1 MFPPP
6 FPSAPRRPRG
16 TCALLCEHTPW
27 QLRCTP
33 TVGSRAEVQVESEQ
47 TCGWNQ
53 VGQPIDENLAMQ
65 DPITGEQL
73 VGVGIFFQQE
83 ADDWIYVASLL
94 PGSSA
99 ELSGRIRVDDELV
112 RVDEMEVTPAPE
124 ERPRPKRPRTRNA
137 GAEPAHG
144 ARGRSP
150 RGTRSTRCGARS
162 SALAGPSSHCTSA
175 ARAGSTAPAPAPSST
190 AST

>member
-73 VGVGIFFQQE
+73 VGVGIFFQQVSP
-83 ADDWIYVASLL
+83 AM
-94 PGSSA
+94 SS
-99 ELSGRIRVDDELV
+99 SPPSTV
-112 RVDEMEVTPAPE
+112 RSCVRLDPL
-124 ERPRPKRPRTRNA
+124 R
-137 GAEPAHG
+137 
-144 ARGRSP
+144 
-150 RGTRSTRCGARS
+150 
-162 SALAGPSSHCTSA
+162 
-175 ARAGSTAPAPAPSST
+175 
-190 AST
+190 